1 MRVLIH
7 TLPQKPHVYI
17 ATPLAWALRAAGH
30 EVRLITAPDLET
42 VVPSA
47 GHLSTV
53 LDEPDRNVA
62 DEMTASQDPN
72 APYRPKQAPAR
83 SSQTDYVDGDAQGTY
98 DEFTGSLLPTISPGV
113 TIDSLV
119 TFARS
124 WRPDLIVWDM
134 LAYAGPI
141 AARATNTPHV
151 RLLLGTDGLAQLRDH
166 LAPGGEAPLA
176 EDPLRTWLSPHLD
189 RWDGGSF
196 DDDVVYGQATIDLMP
211 SWTWHPPCPPNDQI
225 AMRHVPY
232 NGGAEVPGWVDQ
244 PSDRPR
250 VCISLGHSHRDANRP
265 EASAA
270 HILEAAEQVDAD
282 VVATLDAR
290 QLPDR
295 RVVPPNVRLVDFVPL
310 GALLPTCSV
319 IVHHGGGGTFATALE
334 HGVPQLIVPS
344 SWWTERFF
352 GPVAMAE
359 GVEAQGAGLYVS
371 DSNATSPDA
380 LRDCIQEVL
389 GTPRYA
395 QNAKRLERDF
405 RLRATPA
412 DVSRRLQT
420 FVNGHRRT
428 QP

>member
-7 TLPQKPHVYI
+7 TLPQKPHVYM

-30 EVRLITAPDLET
+30 EVRLVTAPDLES
-42 VVPSA
+42 VVQSA
-47 GHLSTV
+47 GHLATV
-53 LDEPDRNVA
+53 LDEPDRDVA
-62 DEMTASQDPN
+62 DEMTASQNPRTPSS
-72 APYRPKQAPAR
+72 AKQRQPR
-83 SSQTDYVDGDAQGTY
+83 SSQTDYVGGDAMATY
-98 DEFTGSLLPTISPGV
+98 AEFTGSLLPTISPKA

-119 TFARS
+119 AFTRS
-124 WRPDLIVWDM
+124 WSPDLIVWDM

-151 RLLLGTDGLAQLRDH
+151 RLLLGTDGLAQLRGH
-166 LAPGGEAPLA
+166 LAGGDAQLA
-176 EDPLRTWLSPHLD
+176 GDPLRTWLSPHLA
-189 RWDGGSF
+189 RWHGGSF
-196 DDDVVYGQATIDLMP
+196 DEDVIYGQATIDLMP
-211 SWTWHPPCPPNDQI
+211 PWTWHPASPPNVQI
-225 AMRHVPY
+225 PMRHVPY
-232 NGGAEVPGWVDQ
+232 NGGAKVPEWVDQ

-270 HILEAAEQVDAD
+270 NILEAAAQVDAE

-295 RVVPPNVRLVDFVPL
+295 QTVPPNVRLVDFVPL
-310 GALLPTCSV
+310 GALLPTCSA
-319 IVHHGGGGTFATALE
+319 IVHHGGGGTFATAIE

-359 GVEAQGAGLYVS
+359 GIEAQGAGLYVG
-371 DSNATSPDA
+371 DSSEIAPDP

-389 GTPRYA
+389 GTSRYA
-395 QNAKRLERDF
+395 HNAQRLERDV
-405 RLRATPA
+405 RLRPTPA
-412 DVSRRLQT
+412 DVSRHLHT
-420 FVNGHRRT
+420 FANGNRRT
-428 QP
+428 PR